1 MALYPHASDLKRAIP
16 IFICGIKPFFERNGS
31 PLFPAY
37 VRPNGAPPSFECV
50 QKPVNGVAVG
60 AVKMATFYAATASAG
75 VAGRVA
81 QAQDGT
87 HSACETAGRA
97 AFDANRAS
105 FFSPDAV
112 VNYTIAWGASNSETV
127 TVLMSLSE

>member
-1 MALYPHASDLKRAIP
+1 MRFTEPAPSVWPALPMISFRKDEHGVVAIEAAIVFAGLIIP
-16 IFICGIKPFFERNGS
+16 CLLGS
-31 PLFPAY
+31 IY
-37 VRPNGAPPSFECV
+37 VC
-50 QKPVNGVAVG
+50 QLG